1 MNVKHVYC
9 VPKQNQVPEQD
20 DGEVV
25 HLLSMVKR
33 ELGIP
38 FERRVLSKRSEVDQ
52 FRRTLV
58 HLSVSERLRVHQTSK
73 SKMLYPHLLVLAER
87 VPVAF
92 FPQIRREKSRRIEV
106 GVSEYLTSL
115 LSGSLESLVSIPSI
129 EQKIPRRE
137 KVNEALLKRGYLEMA
152 AETRRVSKEWTTAET
167 AWPD

>member
-9 VPKQNQVPEQD
+9 VPMQYQVPKQD

-38 FERRVLSKRSEVDQ
+38 YERRVLSRRSEVDQ
-52 FRRTLV
+52 LRRTLV

-73 SKMLYPHLLVLAER
+73 SKVLYPHLLVLAER
-87 VPVAF
+87 TPVAF
-92 FPQIRREKSRRIEV
+92 FPQIRREKSKRIEV
-106 GVSEYLTSL
+106 GVSEYLMSL
-115 LSGSLESLVSIPSI
+115 LNGSLESLIPIPPI
-129 EQKIPRRE
+129 EQRIPRRE
-137 KVNEALLKRGYLEMA
+137 KVDEALLKRGYLEMA
-152 AETRRVSKEWTTAET
+152 AETRRVSKEWTTAEP